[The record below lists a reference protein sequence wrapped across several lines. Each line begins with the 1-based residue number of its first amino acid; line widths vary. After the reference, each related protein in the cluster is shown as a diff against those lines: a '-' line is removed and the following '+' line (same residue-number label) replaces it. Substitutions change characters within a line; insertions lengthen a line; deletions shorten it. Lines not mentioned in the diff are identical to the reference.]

1 MILTAFLRAVAQ
13 LADRRFLRVAVLGV
27 LLSLLLLAAV
37 FALLATAIGWLTP
50 ESFTLPWVGPVGNLH
65 AILGAGALVLMI
77 GLSVFL
83 MLPVAA
89 LFTGFFLDTIA
100 AAVEDRHYPT
110 LPPVAPMPLG
120 DAVISALNFFG
131 VLVAVNIM
139 ALIGYLLVGPFAPLM
154 FWALNGYL
162 IGREYF
168 ELAAG
173 RRIGRDA
180 ARALRRR
187 NGGTV
192 WLAGALMAAPL
203 SLPLVNLLIPVLGAA
218 TFTHI
223 FHALSD
229 PRRPRP

>member
-1 MILTAFLRAVAQ
+1 MILTAFGRAVAQ
-13 LADRRFLRVAVLGV
+13 LADLRFLRVAALGV
-27 LLSLLLLAAV
+27 LLSFLLLAAV
-37 FALLATAIGWLTP
+37 FALLSMAIGWLTP
-50 ESFTLPWVGPVGNLH
+50 ESFTLPWVGTVGHLH
-65 AILGAGALVLMI
+65 AILGAGALAVMI

-89 LFTGFFLDTIA
+89 LFTGFFLDTVA
-100 AAVEDRHYPT
+100 AAVEDRHYPK
-110 LPPVAPMPLG
+110 LPPVTPMPFG
-120 DAVISALNFFG
+120 DAAISALNFFG
-131 VLVAVNIM
+131 VLVAVNIL
-139 ALIGYLLVGPFAPLM
+139 ALIGYLLVGPFAPLL

-168 ELAAG
+168 ELAAT

-180 ARALRRR
+180 ARILRRR

-203 SLPLVNLLIPVLGAA
+203 SLPIVNLLIPVLGAA
-218 TFTHI
+218 TFTHL

-229 PRRPRP
+229 PHRLRR